1 MTPERRL
8 PATPLRVLYVQP
20 SDLFG
25 GEERHLV
32 TTVPLLAA
40 HGIDALPLVG
50 PSRTIVEWLSER
62 GVHDVAF
69 SPEFPGNWQPLHGI
83 RRIGLPWR
91 YRRSRDRVAAVITEL
106 VRDHGIDLI
115 YASMPFAWAAAT
127 PVARRMGVP
136 IVWRAGGPVYL
147 AGRLLG
153 SAVLAP
159 WAMLHPP
166 DLLICSSEMVRG
178 TFAGVVPAPRVAVL
192 NGVDAAHLDPAVV
205 SGAPQQ
211 ADEMTVGFA
220 GRLVARKGIEDL
232 IAVAGRMARSHAR
245 VRFVIAGDG
254 NRRARY
260 EALARAVGAERNVRF
275 AGFVADMRCFYAEC
289 DVVVLPSYS
298 EGASMV
304 VLEAMAMRCAVVASD
319 IPSLRELIRPGEDG
333 IIVGAGDRR
342 GLEAALI
349 RLYGDRECRQTLG
362 SAARARV
369 CERFSAEVVS
379 ARIAALLH
387 DVAREKG
394 GHR

>member
-1 MTPERRL
+1 
-8 PATPLRVLYVQP
+8 
-20 SDLFG
+20 
-25 GEERHLV
+25 
-32 TTVPLLAA
+32 
-40 HGIDALPLVG
+40 
-50 PSRTIVEWLSER
+50 
-62 GVHDVAF
+62 
-69 SPEFPGNWQPLHGI
+69 
-83 RRIGLPWR
+83 
-91 YRRSRDRVAAVITEL
+91 
-106 VRDHGIDLI
+106 
-115 YASMPFAWAAAT
+115 
-127 PVARRMGVP
+127 
-136 IVWRAGGPVYL
+136 VYL

-205 SGAPQQ
+205 SGTAQR

-232 IAVAGRMARSHAR
+232 IAVAGCMARSPAR

-254 NRRARY
+254 NRRARS

-275 AGFVADMRCFYAEC
+275 AGFVTDMRRFYAEC

-349 RLYGDRECRQTLG
+349 RLYGDRECRQRLG
-362 SAARARV
+362 SAARSGVR
-369 CERFSAEVVS
+369 
-379 ARIAALLH
+379 ALQ
-387 DVAREKG
+387 R
-394 GHR
+394 